1 MEYNC
6 IKTLPHLEFIIII
19 FLKST
24 PTLPQFYTPTFKLK
38 KTLPPKK
45 QTPIPTFRPKKRK
58 RRKNK
63 NKNPIPNLTQ
73 IPQTKAFL
81 PEYLNQNQI

>member
-1 MEYNC
+1 MEYNY
-6 IKTLPHLEFIIII
+6 IKTLPHLEFIY
-19 FLKST
+19 FLKKKST

-58 RRKNK
+58 RGKNK
-63 NKNPIPNLTQ
+63 NKNPIPNLTP
-73 IPQTKAFL
+73 IHQTKAFL
-81 PEYLNQNQI
+81 PRYLNQNQI